1 MQRWQEW
8 QSAPRLKLKVHA
20 FCFYQMNLLVVPI
33 CTILFLLTLF
43 SFHLA
48 SAEVWIP
55 DNEFGGYYD
64 SNDTFTVIGAVKNS
78 EDKAVVP
85 TIVFHVKDNNK
96 TISESFTLST
106 VDAAKD
112 IPFKIKLLEV
122 QGKGAV
128 LEKPEVTFVVAGH
141 NAINVDVVYGKTLVK
156 HPDGHTS
163 GFIFN
168 NGTTT
173 VYGVKVYAVIYGKD
187 GKFLDVGKSVETI
200 DKMEPGEK
208 LAFSMYPDPTLAS
221 KVSYYSCFDLGA
233 DPTQTVTVKRDGNKY
248 YFTYLSSGYVTDAK
262 FDDFQQK
269 ITLTARNPF
278 PDTQFVNFMFPEES
292 GDQKF
297 SVISNGATI
306 DFLQSKDP
314 DGYWHVAF
322 NLPPKST
329 SYVSIAGF
337 EEHPLLPVGN
347 YRNYLLIIIPIV
359 AAIVSVIIWK
369 KKSG

>member
-1 MQRWQEW
+1 
-8 QSAPRLKLKVHA
+8 
-20 FCFYQMNLLVVPI
+20 MNLLVVPV
-33 CTILFLLTLF
+33 CTILFVLTLF

-55 DNEFGGYYD
+55 NNEFGGYYD
-64 SNDTFTVIGAVKNS
+64 SNGTYTVIGAVKNS
-78 EDKAVVP
+78 EDKAIVP
-85 TIVFHVKDNNK
+85 TIVFHVKDDNR
-96 TISESFTLST
+96 TISKSFTLST

-122 QGKGAV
+122 QGKGV
-128 LEKPEVTFVVAGH
+128 ILEKPEVTFVVASH

-173 VYGVKVYAVIYGKD
+173 VYGVKVYAVIYGRD

-208 LAFSMYPDPTLAS
+208 FAFSMYPDPTLAS

-233 DPTQTVTVKRDGNKY
+233 DPTQTVVVNRDSSKY
-248 YFTYLSSGYVTDAK
+248 NFTYLSTGYVTDAK
-262 FDDFQQK
+262 FDNFQQ
-269 ITLTARNPF
+269 TLSLTARNPF
-278 PDTQFVNFMFPEES
+278 PDTAFVNFMFPQEPQA
-292 GDQKF
+292 QKF
-297 SVISNGATI
+297 SVASNGVPI
-306 DFLQSKDP
+306 DFLQCNDP
-314 DGYWHVAF
+314 DGNWHVAF
-322 NLPPKST
+322 NLPAKST

-337 EEHPLLPVGN
+337 EQHPLLPVGN
-347 YRNYLLIIIPIV
+347 YRNYLLIMIPV
-359 AAIVSVIIWK
+359 AAAVISIIIWK
-369 KKSG
+369 KKTN